1 MSLKLN
7 YQLMKPGEV
16 NDTLDRMAGQI
27 LEANNGRPVVLIGI
41 QRRGVPMARRIAIRM
56 AQRTQ
61 REPQIG
67 TLDINLYRDDLTR
80 VSSQPVVQ
88 KTEVPPDID
97 DRDIVL
103 VDDVLYTGRTI
114 RAALDALCDFGRMRT
129 IQLAVL
135 IDRGHRE
142 LPIEANFIGKK
153 ITTKDNEVV
162 EVRLTEI
169 DGEDAVHAGY
179 DRDARHQ
186 VHAIRHWLGPA
197 VDRTDHP
204 VRGPEGHLQ
213 VVHRKEIPAVRA
225 TWIVGAGRPGLR
237 HRPSQLRKSVS

>member
-7 YQLMKPGEV
+7 YQLMRADEV
-16 NDTLDRMAGQI
+16 NSTLDVMAERI
-27 LEANNGRPVVLIGI
+27 LEANSGRPVVLIGI
-41 QRRGVPMARRIAIRM
+41 QRRGVPMARRMAIRM
-56 AQRTQ
+56 AEKTQ

-80 VSSQPVVQ
+80 VASQPVVQ
-88 KTEVPPDID
+88 KTEVPPHID
-97 DRDIVL
+97 DRDVVL

-153 ITTKDNEVV
+153 IPTNDNEVV
-162 EVRLTEI
+162 EVRLREI
-169 DGEDAVHAGY
+169 DGEDAIYVMEK
-179 DRDARHQ
+179 
-186 VHAIRHWLGPA
+186 I
-197 VDRTDHP
+197 
-204 VRGPEGHLQ
+204 
-213 VVHRKEIPAVRA
+213 
-225 TWIVGAGRPGLR
+225 
-237 HRPSQLRKSVS
+237 